1 MSSVDAKDTTS
12 LTIKKRFPDPTKE
25 LKLKSK
31 IWHFHDEGERPERQA
46 YPHSEVAKWPKLA
59 QDGQHEDPNK
69 DRQP

>member
-12 LTIKKRFPDPTKE
+12 LMIQKRLPGPK
-25 LKLKSK
+25 LKLISK
-31 IWHFHDEGERPERQA
+31 NWHFHDEGERPERQA